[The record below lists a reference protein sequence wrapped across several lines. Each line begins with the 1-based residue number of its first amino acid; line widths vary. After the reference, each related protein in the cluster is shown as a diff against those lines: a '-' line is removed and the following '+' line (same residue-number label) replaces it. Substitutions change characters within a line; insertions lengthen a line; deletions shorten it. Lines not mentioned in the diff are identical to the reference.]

1 MKNNRFV
8 FMAVAIVCFCSCGNT
23 QSKSDEGQQQ
33 ATDSLAE
40 AERAS
45 FRSLDLDGYN
55 LIGHVKECTMK
66 SYDKTGKKNDNF
78 RNLIFTKEGLIEMD
92 EAPYRGK
99 LSFEYGESGKF
110 LEGKDLATEGMRV
123 ILKRDSDGRIQSI
136 QRKAATGAE
145 SDTQYELKYS
155 YDKEGRLKGIE
166 CVYWEASEDIA
177 FTYNKGN
184 AFVATE
190 KSSFSDYEV
199 DAVITKTYTYTE
211 LDPYGNWLTREVAAA
226 EEKSV
231 TEMGEETATTTR
243 KNLPVVMEK
252 REIQYW

>member
-66 SYDKTGKKNDNF
+66 SYDK
-78 RNLIFTKEGLIEMD
+78 
-92 EAPYRGK
+92 APYRGK